1 MKALRKQIESD
12 LGLEKGAL
20 KEQKTVITAF
30 VDKLLTASKAEAA
43 AKEASKKKKKASS
56 TAKAKAPTPTPT
68 TKGSAGTK
76 RKSKKDPN
84 APKKN
89 MTAFLFFS
97 NDKRA
102 EVTAELKA
110 ANPDLKGVAEVGKR
124 LGELWKELS
133 DADKEPYNKQ
143 AEADKAR
150 YLKEMESYTP
160 SETAAEEPTKATKA
174 AKATKTTPAAA
185 APKKYSAR
193 VEKLKKKCSE
203 ASIRVPIS
211 VYTQYKKHGNMKQL
225 EGDILA
231 LLEKEGLS
239 AKSTKDEIAEVRERL
254 ELARDTEGI
263 DASNIIKSPEGG
275 RRGRRRAAAA
285 AVMHWSQQSQEQEDP
300 EIFGATPETSEASAT
315 DDDFDD
321 YEGGD
326 GASPTPRKKTKKS
339 RVVVDDE
346 EDDEEDEDEEDDE
359 DDEEDE
365 DDDEGDEE
373 DEGEPVKHEA
383 KDMEAVA
390 AVAADGPI
398 IDDDYMEDK
407 LQSIEKRAKPVD
419 EASQYVPKKMA
430 DWSDDDDD
438 DDE

>member
-1 MKALRKQIESD
+1 MKALRKEIESD

-20 KEQKTVITAF
+20 KEQKTVITAY

-43 AKEASKKKKKASS
+43 AKEAAAKKKKASS

-68 TKGSAGTK
+68 TKGSTGTK

-160 SETAAEEPTKATKA
+160 SETAAEEPTKAAKA
-174 AKATKTTPAAA
+174 ARATKATKTTPAGA
-185 APKKYSAR
+185 APKKYSER

-239 AKSTKDEIAEVRERL
+239 AKSTKDEILEVRERL

-300 EIFGATPETSEASAT
+300 EIFGDTPETSESSAT

-326 GASPTPRKKTKKS
+326 GASPTLRKKTKKS
-339 RVVVDDE
+339 RVVVDEEDE
-346 EDDEEDEDEEDDE
+346 EDDEEE
-359 DDEEDE
+359 DDEEEE
-365 DDDEGDEE
+365 DDDDD
-373 DEGEPVKHEA
+373 DEGEPVKDEV

-390 AVAADGPI
+390 AVVAADGPI
-398 IDDDYMEDK
+398 MDDIQDSDDK
-407 LQSIEKRAKPVD
+407 LQSIETRAKPVD

-438 DDE
+438 E